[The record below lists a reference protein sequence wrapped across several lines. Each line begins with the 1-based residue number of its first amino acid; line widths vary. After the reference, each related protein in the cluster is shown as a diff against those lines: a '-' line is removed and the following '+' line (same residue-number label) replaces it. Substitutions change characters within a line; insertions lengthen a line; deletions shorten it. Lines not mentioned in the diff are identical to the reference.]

1 MQEQVLHDDAQRAW
15 VAETQ
20 GITLYLKDE
29 STHPSGS
36 LKHPLPRWIAVGA
49 GTGGTS
55 ATIGRYIRY
64 RREALAVTRLA
75 VVDPEG
81 SVFYDAVVQRYHD
94 TVFAPGWID
103 AQGLGTQADLH
114 DSAAAA

>member
-15 VAETQ
+15 VAEAQ
-20 GITLYLKDE
+20 GITLYLKYE

-36 LKHPLPRWIAVGA
+36 LKHPLPRWIVVGA

-55 ATIGRYIRY
+55 ATIGRYIRNIRY

-75 VVDPEG
+75 MVDP
-81 SVFYDAVVQRYHD
+81 
-94 TVFAPGWID
+94 
-103 AQGLGTQADLH
+103 
-114 DSAAAA
+114 